1 MILTV
6 LDILYVLI
14 IKHFFLYQKVLLPVR
29 VTAGYVNYAM
39 IVHILELFIVNSTNM
54 TLEKALKELLIR
66 DPFYGIFMLG
76 LNKRIVSGDHEIQTA
91 AVGLSGLN
99 YTLYVHED
107 FWKKLTDP
115 QQIALLKHE
124 VNA

>member
-1 MILTV
+1 
-6 LDILYVLI
+6 
-14 IKHFFLYQKVLLPVR
+14 
-29 VTAGYVNYAM
+29 
-39 IVHILELFIVNSTNM
+39 
-54 TLEKALKELLIR
+54 
-66 DPFYGIFMLG
+66 MLG

-115 QQIALLKHE
+115 QQIAILKHE

>member
-1 MILTV
+1 
-6 LDILYVLI
+6 
-14 IKHFFLYQKVLLPVR
+14 
-29 VTAGYVNYAM
+29 
-39 IVHILELFIVNSTNM
+39 M

-76 LNKRIVSGDHEIQTA
+76 LNKRVVSGDHEIQTA

-115 QQIALLKHE
+115 QQIAILKHE
-124 VNA
+124 CGHLLFFHLTDTFKSDYPTIMNIAMDQWSRYAVMYSCNC

>member
-1 MILTV
+1 MNRLTEFEIMIKL
-6 LDILYVLI
+6 LI
-14 IKHFFLYQKVLLPVR
+14 SNSY
-29 VTAGYVNYAM
+29 
-39 IVHILELFIVNSTNM
+39 FINSM

-76 LNKRIVSGDHEIQTA
+76 LNKRIVNGDHEVQTA

-107 FWKKLTDP
+107 FWKKIPPNSSITLTSAKKFTVTKSVTSKSKLVFISLIEASGP
-115 QQIALLKHE
+115 LL
-124 VNA
+124 

>member
-1 MILTV
+1 MNRLTEFEIMIKL
-6 LDILYVLI
+6 LI
-14 IKHFFLYQKVLLPVR
+14 SNSY
-29 VTAGYVNYAM
+29 
-39 IVHILELFIVNSTNM
+39 FINSM

-115 QQIALLKHE
+115 QQIAILKHE